1 MDGTKSVDRSRDCSG
16 YCILTGLYISL
27 LSVKYTLSVAG
38 IKITDFKMINILTG
52 IFKIKMDEMLNTVS
66 LKLPEMAEQVTGD

>member
-16 YCILTGLYISL
+16 YCILTGLYIPL

-38 IKITDFKMINILTG
+38 I
-52 IFKIKMDEMLNTVS
+52 
-66 LKLPEMAEQVTGD
+66 